1 MHQLPAIYE
10 WREQGRKAKQPSSG
24 AAHRVPIRYKP
35 EDRDGA
41 GPDYPADLLATADDV
56 TE

>member
-24 AAHRVPIRYKP
+24 APHRVPIRYKP